1 MWRDKGDAS
10 WLDGERNASSQFSK
24 IFFSPTLLISWCLI
38 SHILLPFLQQW
49 CFAWPEASSV
59 SLSTGVVSCGAASG
73 GAGERDAHRA
83 QERGERKKARSAGG
97 YVWRAAGGDTS
108 LHSLAVIPQ
117 SHTSLLTPSCS
128 HTFKEN
134 AKKKN
139 LEMTWRHLDT
149 MEGCGQDKKEHNTFT
164 WFTYQRQHIDPHQY
178 DVNVVKFHLQS
189 LSRLKLYFTNEHDIQ
204 KQTKRHQSS

>member
-1 MWRDKGDAS
+1 MFCMTRGVLRLTVYRCRLVWSGVWRS
-10 WLDGERNASSQFSK
+10 WRERCAQSPGAWGEK
-24 IFFSPTLLISWCLI
+24 EGPISGRLCLTSCRRWHFPSLTGCDPSI
-38 SHILLPFLQQW
+38 PHLPVDTFMFSHIQRECQ
-49 CFAWPEASSV
+49 
-59 SLSTGVVSCGAASG
+59 
-73 GAGERDAHRA
+73 
-83 QERGERKKARSAGG
+83 
-97 YVWRAAGGDTS
+97 
-108 LHSLAVIPQ
+108 
-117 SHTSLLTPSCS
+117 
-128 HTFKEN
+128 
-134 AKKKN
+134 KKKN